1 MCLSREITEGTNR
14 SLYGREDQGFQ
25 EGGISMKTYEE
36 LREELDIG
44 YLLELNEKLD
54 QDEKERNIS
63 TVVDTD
69 SCIYKSVFEEGIQRR
84 KKSQTEYI
92 SRVGKLYHDLKQTQ
106 GDDKIDV
113 IGKLIEV
120 IIQHQL
126 FGMK

>member
-1 MCLSREITEGTNR
+1 MKDFGEFRTEMEQTIKDIDQKTKDWTDKDWERDWKKRERDTMMEYFEDLSTGN
-14 SLYGREDQGFQ
+14 
-25 EGGISMKTYEE
+25 
-36 LREELDIG
+36 
-44 YLLELNEKLD
+44 
-54 QDEKERNIS
+54 
-63 TVVDTD
+63 TD
-69 SCIYKSVFEEGIQRR
+69 PYTDNCIYKSVFEEGIQRR

>member
-1 MCLSREITEGTNR
+1 
-14 SLYGREDQGFQ
+14 
-25 EGGISMKTYEE
+25 MKTYEE

-44 YLLELNEKLD
+44 YILELNEKLD

-92 SRVGKLYHDLKQTQ
+92 SRVSRLYQDLKQTQ
-106 GDDKIDV
+106 GDDKID
-113 IGKLIEV
+113 ILGKLIEL

>member
-1 MCLSREITEGTNR
+1 MKSFGEWKTNMEQVIQKSDEETKDWSDEDWEKDWKKRERDTMMEYYEDLSTGN
-14 SLYGREDQGFQ
+14 
-25 EGGISMKTYEE
+25 
-36 LREELDIG
+36 
-44 YLLELNEKLD
+44 
-54 QDEKERNIS
+54 
-63 TVVDTD
+63 TD
-69 SCIYKSVFEEGIQRR
+69 PYTDNCIYKSVFEEGIQRR

>member
-1 MCLSREITEGTNR
+1 
-14 SLYGREDQGFQ
+14 
-25 EGGISMKTYEE
+25 MKTYEE
-36 LREELDIG
+36 LRQEIDIG

-54 QDEKERNIS
+54 QDEEERNIS
-63 TVVDTD
+63 
-69 SCIYKSVFEEGIQRR
+69 SCIYKDLFEEGIQRR

-92 SRVGKLYHDLKQTQ
+92 SRVGRLYQDLKQTQ

>member
-1 MCLSREITEGTNR
+1 MKNFSEFKTQLEQVI
-14 SLYGREDQGFQ
+14 Q
-25 EGGISMKTYEE
+25 EV
-36 LREELDIG
+36 
-44 YLLELNEKLD
+44 
-54 QDEKERNIS
+54 DEKTKDWSDEDWEKDWKKTER
-63 TVVDTD
+63 DTMMEYYKD
-69 SCIYKSVFEEGIQRR
+69 LSEGKSYNTDPCIYKSVFEEGIQRR

-92 SRVGKLYHDLKQTQ
+92 SRVSNLFHDLKQTQ